1 MKLSALWVIDSGST
15 TGLRRY
21 ETLSTLSYRLW
32 IHHGTQKIWNSPTDC
47 LRNEIATLFCEI
59 RICKEQMSL
68 RWTEV
73 GTSGRPITRPDY
85 KGSEQF
91 DFTNINVKT
100 ASEELLNNVRISFL
114 LYIYLFLIHLFLSYM
129 FYLFLIYF
137 LLILSHAVCFSYS
150 FIS

>member
-1 MKLSALWVIDSGST
+1 
-15 TGLRRY
+15 
-21 ETLSTLSYRLW
+21 
-32 IHHGTQKIWNSPTDC
+32 
-47 LRNEIATLFCEI
+47 
-59 RICKEQMSL
+59 MSL